1 LILQIKNAILKL
13 SKIYDNKE
21 FVLQMKAI
29 ISVIGVDKVGII
41 AKVSNALY
49 EMGINIEDISQT
61 IMQDRVFTM
70 TMMIGDTDDT
80 SMKTLNEKMQ
90 SIAKEMNVDIRLQQ
104 EDIFLS
110 MHRI

>member
-1 LILQIKNAILKL
+1 
-13 SKIYDNKE
+13 
-21 FVLQMKAI
+21 MKAI